1 MHYSRRTR
9 KIKLVGQLSE
19 ISDLQWVSDDYLKK
33 LSHVHES
40 KQVSVQQS
48 DTVCFGSTFNTVWKD
63 NSTCD
68 IKGVEPAK
76 TIGSKWLTS
85 VQPTRTNQSQCLQVP
100 PNKTPKRLRCQTKEH
115 FFKSEGLTSAKRL
128 KRWVSYTCKCPTNKH
143 V

>member
-33 LSHVHES
+33 LSQVHES
-40 KQVSVQQS
+40 KQVSVQQP
-48 DTVCFGSTFNTVWKD
+48 DTVCFGSTFYTVWKD

-85 VQPTRTNQSQCLQVP
+85 VQPTRTNQSQCLTRSAQQNTKTFKVSIKRALFLSLRDWQV
-100 PNKTPKRLRCQTKEH
+100 H
-115 FFKSEGLTSAKRL
+115 FSVL
-128 KRWVSYTCKCPTNKH
+128 YM
-143 V
+143 